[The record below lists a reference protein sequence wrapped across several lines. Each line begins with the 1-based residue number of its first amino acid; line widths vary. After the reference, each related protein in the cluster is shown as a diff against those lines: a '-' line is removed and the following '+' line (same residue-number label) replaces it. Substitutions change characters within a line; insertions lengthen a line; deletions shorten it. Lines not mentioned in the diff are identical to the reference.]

1 MPKGREITQRRLKKT
16 MSVKRLIREYLRERN
31 NEEKRKTNEIRL
43 AKKAYRRKQRQRLK
57 TEDIEKGDGV
67 ENEFSSNILSNAK

>member
-1 MPKGREITQRRLKKT
+1 

-67 ENEFSSNILSNAK
+67 EDEFSSNILSNAK

>member
-1 MPKGREITQRRLKKT
+1 

-31 NEEKRKTNEIRL
+31 NEEKRKTNEIHL

-67 ENEFSSNILSNAK
+67 KNEFSSNILSNAK